1 MPRGPLPGI
10 APPGPNLAAGLA
22 RADTATPVAPVAS
35 PRRAGAEIAG
45 LGIALPEHVEPNAPI
60 AARLGIDV
68 EWIVKRT
75 GIEERRIAAPGERLF
90 ELAAAAAERALAAA
104 GISPGQIDLV
114 IVATTSNDELM
125 PGASP
130 RVAAA
135 IDAARAG
142 AIDVNAACT
151 GFVSALAVACGQIE
165 SGRAEYVLVVGAD
178 LMSRIT
184 DPADRATSCLFADGA
199 GAVVMRGAAAGRIG
213 PVVLG
218 ADGANAD
225 LLRTPRET
233 GVTEMQGHETF
244 KHAVDRMSEVTL
256 QALDASGLGLADID
270 LFVYHQ
276 ANARILRSVGERLG
290 LDPSR
295 VLDCIA
301 KFGNTSAASIPVALE
316 EARLAGSLVPG
327 TRVLIAAFGAGLT
340 WGATVVEWG
349 SGNE

>member
-1 MPRGPLPGI
+1 MPEL
-10 APPGPNLAAGLA
+10 AANLAAQLGAPAAAAL
-22 RADTATPVAPVAS
+22 PVAPAT
-35 PRRAGAEIAG
+35 PRSRAGSEIAG
-45 LGIALPEHVEPNAPI
+45 LGIALPAHVEPNGPI

-68 EWIVKRT
+68 EWIAKRT

-90 ELAAAAAERALAAA
+90 ELGAAAAERALLAA
-104 GISPGQIDLV
+104 GLSPGQIDLV

-135 IDAARAG
+135 IGADRAG

-151 GFVSALAVACGQIE
+151 GFVSALSVACGQIE
-165 SGRAEYVLVVGAD
+165 SGRAEHVLVVGAD

-184 DPADRATSCLFADGA
+184 DPTDRNTSCLFADGA

-256 QALDASGLGLADID
+256 QALDASGLTLEDID
-270 LFVYHQ
+270 VFVYHQ
-276 ANARILRSVGERLG
+276 ANGRILSSVGERLG
-290 LDPSR
+290 LDPAR

-316 EARLAGSLVPG
+316 EARLAGGLERG
-327 TRVLIAAFGAGLT
+327 ARVLIAAFGAGLT

-349 SGNE
+349 TGDE

>member
-1 MPRGPLPGI
+1 MPELT
-10 APPGPNLAAGLA
+10 NLAAAPGLA
-22 RADTATPVAPVAS
+22 ASLAPAAGAIPVAPVVS
-35 PRRAGAEIAG
+35 PRPAGAEIAG
-45 LGIALPEHVEPNAPI
+45 LGIALPEHVETNAPI

-135 IDAARAG
+135 IGAARAG

-151 GFVSALAVACGQIE
+151 GFVAALSVACGQIE
-165 SGRAEYVLVVGAD
+165 SGRAENVLVVGAD

-184 DPADRATSCLFADGA
+184 DPADRNTSCLFADGA

-256 QALDASGLGLADID
+256 QALDASGLGLEDVD
-270 LFVYHQ
+270 VFVYHQ

-290 LDPSR
+290 LDPAR
-295 VLDCIA
+295 LLDCIA

-316 EARLAGSLVPG
+316 EARLTGALAPG
-327 TRVLIAAFGAGLT
+327 ARVLIAAFGAGLT

-349 SGNE
+349 TAK

>member
-1 MPRGPLPGI
+1 MPELTGIAAGI
-10 APPGPNLAAGLA
+10 AP
-22 RADTATPVAPVAS
+22 ADTVATAAAVA
-35 PRRAGAEIAG
+35 PRRAGSEIVG
-45 LGIALPEHVEPNAPI
+45 LGIALPERVLGNGPI
-60 AARLGIDV
+60 AERLGIDE

-90 ELAAAAAERALAAA
+90 ELGAAAAERALLAA
-104 GISPGQIDLV
+104 GIEPGAIDLV

-135 IDAARAG
+135 IGADRAG
-142 AIDVNAACT
+142 AIDLNAACT

-165 SGRAEYVLVVGAD
+165 SGRAEHVLVVGAD
-178 LMSRIT
+178 MMSRIT

-199 GAVVMRGAAAGRIG
+199 GAVVMRGAASGRIG

-225 LLRTPRET
+225 LLRTPRAT
-233 GVTEMQGHETF
+233 GLTEMQGHETF

-256 QALDASGLGLADID
+256 EALAASGLELEDVD
-270 LFVYHQ
+270 VFVYHQ
-276 ANARILRSVGERLG
+276 ANARILRAVGERLG
-290 LDPSR
+290 LAKER

-316 EARLAGSLVPG
+316 EARLAGSLERG
-327 TRVLIAAFGAGLT
+327 ARVLIAAFGAGLT

-349 SGNE
+349 TADA

>member
-1 MPRGPLPGI
+1 MPELT
-10 APPGPNLAAGLA
+10 GPNLAAGLA
-22 RADTATPVAPVAS
+22 PAAAAIPIAPIS
-35 PRRAGAEIAG
+35 FRQRAGAEIAG
-45 LGIALPEHVEPNAPI
+45 LGIALPEHVEPNEPI
-60 AARLGIDV
+60 AERLGIDV

-75 GIEERRIAAPGERLF
+75 GIDERRIAAPGERLF
-90 ELAAAAAERALAAA
+90 ELGAAAAERALAAA
-104 GISPGQIDLV
+104 GVSPGQIDLV
-114 IVATTSNDELM
+114 LVATTSNDELM

-135 IDAARAG
+135 IGAARAG
-142 AIDVNAACT
+142 AIDLNAACT
-151 GFVSALAVACGQIE
+151 GFVSALSVASAQIE
-165 SGRAEYVLVVGAD
+165 SGRAEHVLVVGVD

-184 DPADRATSCLFADGA
+184 DPADRNTSCLFADGA
-199 GAVVMRGAAAGRIG
+199 GAVVMRGAASGRIG

-256 QALDASGLGLADID
+256 QALDASGLGLEDVD

-276 ANARILRSVGERLG
+276 ANGRILRSVGERLG
-290 LDPSR
+290 LDPAR
-295 VLDCIA
+295 VLDCIR

-316 EARLAGSLVPG
+316 EARLSGALAAGV
-327 TRVLIAAFGAGLT
+327 RVLIAAFGAGLT
-340 WGATVVEWG
+340 WGATVIEWG
-349 SGNE
+349 TEA

>member
-1 MPRGPLPGI
+1 MPELAG
-10 APPGPNLAAGLA
+10 NLAAGFAPAAASL
-22 RADTATPVAPVAS
+22 PVAPLVAPS
-35 PRRAGAEIAG
+35 RAGSEIAG
-45 LGIALPEHVEPNAPI
+45 LGIALPEHVETNGPI

-68 EWIVKRT
+68 EWIAKRT

-90 ELAAAAAERALAAA
+90 ELGAAAAERALLAA
-104 GISPGQIDLV
+104 GVSPGQIDLV

-135 IDAARAG
+135 IGAVRAG
-142 AIDVNAACT
+142 AIDLNAACT
-151 GFVSALAVACGQIE
+151 GFVSALSVACGQIE
-165 SGRAEYVLVVGAD
+165 SGRAEHVLVVGAD

-184 DPADRATSCLFADGA
+184 DPADRNTSCLFADGA

-256 QALDASGLGLADID
+256 QALDASGLTLEDVD
-270 LFVYHQ
+270 VFVYHQ
-276 ANARILRSVGERLG
+276 ANGRILSSVGERLG
-290 LDPSR
+290 LDPAR

-316 EARLAGSLVPG
+316 EARLAGGLDHG
-327 TRVLIAAFGAGLT
+327 ARVLIAAFGAGLT

-349 SGNE
+349 TGE

>member
-1 MPRGPLPGI
+1 MPELPL
-10 APPGPNLAAGLA
+10 ASTGLA
-22 RADTATPVAPVAS
+22 GVAGFAPVEAPTPVAPAAS

-45 LGIALPEHVEPNAPI
+45 LGIALPEHVVTNASL
-60 AARLGIDV
+60 AARLGIDA
-68 EWIVKRT
+68 EWISKRT

-90 ELAAAAAERALAAA
+90 ELGAAAAERALAAA
-104 GISPGQIDLV
+104 GLSAEEIDLV
-114 IVATTSNDELM
+114 VVATTSNDELM

-135 IDAARAG
+135 IGASRAG
-142 AIDVNAACT
+142 AVDVNAACT
-151 GFVSALAVACGQIE
+151 GFVSALSVACGQIE

-184 DPADRATSCLFADGA
+184 DPADRNTSCLFADGA

-256 QALDASGLGLADID
+256 QALDASGLALADVD
-270 LFVYHQ
+270 VFVYHQ

-290 LDPSR
+290 LDPAR
-295 VLDCIA
+295 VLDCIG

-316 EARLAGSLVPG
+316 EARLAGGLPCG
-327 TRVLIAAFGAGLT
+327 ARVLIAAFGAGLT

-349 SGNE
+349 TEA